1 MANDLATKGTNAIM
15 TSQQI
20 SEVIETNLGGQLD
33 ISMLDRTKVPSGG
46 GTSWVVPTIDGD
58 EDVKTIEGVLIFR
71 KRQNA
76 YWPSGME
83 DTGSTPPQCT
93 SRDGAYG
100 LGNPGGQCASCP
112 LNAFGSKGEGKACKN
127 SMLLFVK
134 QENAILPL
142 VVQLPPT
149 SITIATKYL
158 MRLSSA
164 GVKYYEIISQLS
176 LVKTKNDSGI
186 AYSVLDIKPKKDAA
200 GKMLRLSAEEVTGV
214 EDYRNALLPSLQ
226 AIHTEAT
233 EAIVEE

>member
-1 MANDLATKGTNAIM
+1 
-15 TSQQI
+15 
-20 SEVIETNLGGQLD
+20 
-33 ISMLDRTKVPSGG
+33 
-46 GTSWVVPTIDGD
+46 
-58 EDVKTIEGVLIFR
+58 
-71 KRQNA
+71 
-76 YWPSGME
+76 
-83 DTGSTPPQCT
+83 
-93 SRDGAYG
+93 
-100 LGNPGGQCASCP
+100 
-112 LNAFGSKGEGKACKN
+112 
-127 SMLLFVK
+127 MLLFVK